1 MPTTILADVRVFD
14 GDLILDGSYD
24 VSVDGPVITAV
35 EPGGT
40 TPQAGATIV
49 GGRGA
54 VLLPGLIDAHVHLR
68 GPGDLE
74 ELARWGVTTALDM
87 GSWPP
92 SLIAQLRNAGST
104 DVRSA
109 GAGAVGPGSPQA
121 RIPGRP
127 ADSIALSP
135 EDGRRFVATRVAEG
149 MDY

>member
-1 MPTTILADVRVFD
+1 MTTTIFADVRVFD
-14 GDLILDGSYD
+14 GDRILGGFHD
-24 VSVDGPVITAV
+24 VSVDGPVVTAV

-92 SLIAQLRNAGST
+92 ALIDELRRAGPPDARST
-104 DVRSA
+104 
-109 GAGAVGPGSPQA
+109 GAGAVGAGS
-121 RIPGRP
+121 
-127 ADSIALSP
+127 
-135 EDGRRFVATRVAEG
+135 T
-149 MDY
+149 